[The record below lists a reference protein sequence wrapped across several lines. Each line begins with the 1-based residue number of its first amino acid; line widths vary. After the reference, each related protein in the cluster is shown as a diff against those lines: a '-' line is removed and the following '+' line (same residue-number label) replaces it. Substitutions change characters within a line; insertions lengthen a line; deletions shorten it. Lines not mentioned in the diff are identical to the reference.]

1 VGAGMTWAKRR
12 GTCAAWRALVV
23 GLMLGCVAPVL
34 AKPIPSQG
42 IAPFFL
48 STRGMKLSDVL
59 RDLGANYRTPVV
71 VSPQVDGAFIGTVDA
86 RTPEAAL
93 DQLARL
99 YQLAWYYDGLTL
111 YVYRAQEVSSALITP
126 DYLPPST
133 LIPQLRATGLLD
145 GRQCFVQAIPASN
158 AIEARGVPVCLER
171 VRQFAKRL
179 DEQTIHREQNQ
190 ESVRLFPLRY
200 ATATD
205 TRYAYRSQQVVVPGV
220 ASVLKDMAQGR
231 ALPLP
236 DNQGQQPAS
245 DRMLPMFAADARQN
259 AVIVRDKQSNMKLYS
274 DLIAQLD
281 RKPKLVE
288 ISVAIID
295 VNAQDLSMLGV
306 DWSAAAR
313 IGGGSVSF
321 NGGGEPDAGSFSTIV
336 SNTGQFMVRLS
347 ALERNA
353 KAQILSRP
361 SVVTLDNM
369 QAVLDRNI
377 TFYTKVSAERVAK
390 LEAISTGSLLRVTPR
405 VIGDPGQQEIM
416 LTLMVQD
423 GRQTDPISKQEP
435 LPQTLNAEIATQA
448 LLKEGQALLLGGFVQ
463 DELSEGERKIPL
475 LGDIPLLGNLFKTR
489 HKSQRHTVRLFL
501 IKAEPWLQA

>member
-1 VGAGMTWAKRR
+1 MNLIASRFRTAWCLVLVACTLGHGAPA
-12 GTCAAWRALVV
+12 
-23 GLMLGCVAPVL
+23 L
-34 AKPIPSQG
+34 AKPIPTEG
-42 IAPFFL
+42 IVPFFL

-71 VSPQVDGAFIGTVDA
+71 VSSQIEGSFIGSVEAD
-86 RTPEAAL
+86 RPEAAL
-93 DQLARL
+93 DRLARL

-111 YVYRAQEVSSALITP
+111 YVYRAQEVSSALVTP
-126 DYLPPST
+126 DYLSPST
-133 LIPQLRATGLLD
+133 LISQLRAAGLLD
-145 GRQCFVQAIPASN
+145 TRKCMVQEIPASN
-158 AIEARGVPVCLER
+158 AIEARGVPICIER
-171 VRQFAKRL
+171 ITQFAKRL
-179 DEQTIHREQNQ
+179 DEQTINRDQNQ
-190 ESVRLFPLRY
+190 ESVKLFRLLY

-205 TRYAYRSQQVVVPGV
+205 TAYAYRSQQVVVPGV
-220 ASVLKDMAQGR
+220 VSVLKDMAQGR
-231 ALPLP
+231 ALPLA

-259 AVIVRDKQSNMKLYS
+259 AVIVRDKQANMKLYN
-274 DLIAQLD
+274 DLISELD

-306 DWSAAAR
+306 DWSGAVR

-321 NGGGEPDAGSFSTIV
+321 NSGGEPDSGSFSTVV
-336 SNTGQFMVRLS
+336 SNTGQFMVQLS
-347 ALERNA
+347 ALEQNA

-369 QAVLDRNI
+369 QAILDRNI

-390 LEAISTGSLLRVTPR
+390 LESISTGSLLRVTPR
-405 VIGDPGQQEIM
+405 VIGDPGAQEIM

-423 GRQTDPISKQEP
+423 GRQTDPLSKQEP
-435 LPQTLNAEIATQA
+435 LPQTLNSEIATHA

>member
-1 VGAGMTWAKRR
+1 
-12 GTCAAWRALVV
+12 
-23 GLMLGCVAPVL
+23 
-34 AKPIPSQG
+34 
-42 IAPFFL
+42 
-48 STRGMKLSDVL
+48 
-59 RDLGANYRTPVV
+59 
-71 VSPQVDGAFIGTVDA
+71 
-86 RTPEAAL
+86 
-93 DQLARL
+93 
-99 YQLAWYYDGLTL
+99 
-111 YVYRAQEVSSALITP
+111 
-126 DYLPPST
+126 
-133 LIPQLRATGLLD
+133 
-145 GRQCFVQAIPASN
+145 
-158 AIEARGVPVCLER
+158 
-171 VRQFAKRL
+171 
-179 DEQTIHREQNQ
+179 
-190 ESVRLFPLRY
+190 
-200 ATATD
+200 
-205 TRYAYRSQQVVVPGV
+205 
-220 ASVLKDMAQGR
+220 MAQGR
-231 ALPLP
+231 ALPLK

-245 DRMLPMFAADARQN
+245 DRLLPMFAADARQN
-259 AVIVRDKQSNMKLYS
+259 AVIVRDKQTNMKLYG

-306 DWSAAAR
+306 DWSASAR

-321 NGGGEPDAGSFSTIV
+321 NGGGEPDAGSFSTVV

-347 ALERNA
+347 ALEQNA

-390 LEAISTGSLLRVTPR
+390 LESISTGSLLRVTPR
-405 VIGDPGQQEIM
+405 VIGDPGKQEIM

-423 GRQTDPISKQEP
+423 GRQTDALSKQEP
-435 LPQTLNAEIATQA
+435 LPQTLNSEIATHA

-463 DELSEGERKIPL
+463 DELSDGERKIPL

-501 IKAEPWLQA
+501 IKAEPWLQT

>member
-1 VGAGMTWAKRR
+1 MEADVNRR
-12 GTCAAWRALVV
+12 ACRLRAAWRALLV
-23 GLMLGCVAPVL
+23 GFMLGHVAPAL
-34 AKPIPSQG
+34 AKMIPTQG
-42 IAPFFL
+42 VAPFFL
-48 STRGMKLSDVL
+48 STRGMKLADVL

-71 VSPQVDGAFIGTVDA
+71 VSPQIDGSFIGSVEA

-93 DQLARL
+93 DRLARL

-133 LIPQLRATGLLD
+133 LIPQLRAAGLLD
-145 GRQCFVQAIPASN
+145 ARQCFVQAIPASN
-158 AIEARGVPVCLER
+158 AIEARGVPICIER
-171 VRQFAKRL
+171 VTQFAKRL
-179 DEQTIHREQNQ
+179 DEQTINRAQNQ
-190 ESVRLFPLRY
+190 ESVRLFPLQY
-200 ATATD
+200 APATD

-220 ASVLKDMAQGR
+220 VSVLKDMAQGR
-231 ALPLP
+231 ALPLK

-245 DRMLPMFAADARQN
+245 DRLLPMFAADARQN
-259 AVIVRDKQSNMKLYS
+259 AVIVRDKETNMKLYG

-306 DWSAAAR
+306 DWSASAR

-321 NGGGEPDAGSFSTIV
+321 NGGGEPDAGSFSTVV

-347 ALERNA
+347 ALEQNA

-390 LEAISTGSLLRVTPR
+390 LESVSTGSLLRVTPR
-405 VIGDPGQQEIM
+405 VIGDSGKQEIM

-423 GRQTDPISKQEP
+423 GRQTDALSKQEP
-435 LPQTLNAEIATQA
+435 LPQTLNSEIATHA

-489 HKSQRHTVRLFL
+489 HESQRHTVRLFL
-501 IKAEPWLQA
+501 IKAEPWLQT